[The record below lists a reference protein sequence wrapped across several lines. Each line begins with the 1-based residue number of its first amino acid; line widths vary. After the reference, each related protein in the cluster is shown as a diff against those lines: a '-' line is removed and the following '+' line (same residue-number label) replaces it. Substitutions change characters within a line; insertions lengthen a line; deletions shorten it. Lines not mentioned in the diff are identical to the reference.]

1 MLSVMCAGAACVVRV
16 MVMLTVAERSRL
28 YNDLIAEVNGFRRHF
43 FLRQKMHPKE
53 AYRQARKRQ
62 EAESSRGEWVGCHWC
77 PYIWCVIIDKKKSAL
92 FLGQKMNR
100 NVICWGREECKKLIS
115 SYID

>member
-1 MLSVMCAGAACVVRV
+1 MRSVMCAGAVCVVR
-16 MVMLTVAERSRL
+16 VMLTVAERSRL

-77 PYIWCVIIDKKKSAL
+77 PLHLVCDNREKKGLFPHFFFVDKNEQKRDL
-92 FLGQKMNR
+92 LGA
-100 NVICWGREECKKLIS
+100 
-115 SYID
+115 